1 MDKRL
6 FVAIDP
12 PVAIRQQLASICG
25 GLPGARWTEPAQLHL
40 TLVFIGEVSGRVFLD
55 IREAL
60 DEIAARS
67 FALRCKG
74 VGFFPPR
81 GLPRVVW
88 AGIEGCEQLMLLQRK
103 IATRLFH
110 LGVEMENRKFS
121 PHLTLARL
129 DATPP
134 AKVGQY
140 LEAHGLFTS
149 EAFAVDRFLLYASV
163 LGRKGA
169 THSSEREYRLLDSD
183 EMLKARQPPV

>member
-12 PVAIRQQLASICG
+12 PETIRQQLAALCC
-25 GLPGARWTEPAQLHL
+25 GLPDARWTEPVQLHL
-40 TLVFIGEVSGRVFLD
+40 TLVFIGEVSGATFLD

-60 DEIAARS
+60 DEITAQP
-67 FALRCKG
+67 FDLRCKG

-88 AGIEGCEQLMLLQRK
+88 TGIERSEPLMLLQRK
-103 IATRLFH
+103 IATRLYQ

-121 PHLTLARL
+121 PHITLARL
-129 DATPP
+129 RETPP
-134 AKVGQY
+134 AKVGRY
-140 LEAHGLFTS
+140 LEAHGLFAS
-149 EAFAVDRFLLYASV
+149 DPFPVDRFLLYASV

-169 THSSEREYRLLDSD
+169 THAVEREYRLNGS
-183 EMLKARQPPV
+183 KPGA